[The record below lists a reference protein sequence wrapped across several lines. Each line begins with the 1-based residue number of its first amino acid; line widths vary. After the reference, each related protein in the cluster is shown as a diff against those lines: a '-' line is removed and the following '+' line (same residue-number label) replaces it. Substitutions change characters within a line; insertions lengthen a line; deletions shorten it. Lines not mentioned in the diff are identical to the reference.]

1 MASAL
6 RSNGDSVF
14 VYFAHA
20 NGRLVPAPDTRM
32 KPEQCGL
39 DPTQWR
45 RCEAVGAKEIEKVS
59 LILSKQAWE
68 EKKSRH
74 VTQKIREM
82 AFLQQ
87 REVSA
92 RLRRAIGF
100 SPNDPKQNENLERR
114 WKQKQDQLLALV
126 ATEFDPTRR
135 HTALE
140 VELHSAP
147 INPHSLGKKRQ
158 GVAT

>member
-68 EKKSRH
+68 EKKSRK
-74 VTQKIREM
+74 VSQILREM
-82 AFLQQ
+82 DFLKQ
-87 REVSA
+87 RAASA
-92 RLRRAIGF
+92 RLRRATNF
-100 SPNDPKQNENLERR
+100 SPKDVQVNEQLEKK
-114 WKQKQDQLLALV
+114 WNQKQDLMLSIV
-126 ATEFDPTRR
+126 ASEFKPENR

-140 VELHSAP
+140 MELQDAP
-147 INPHSLGKKRQ
+147 INPHRLGQKRQ
-158 GVAT
+158 GVAV